1 MNLEKE
7 FEVIYDWLDDL
18 LSDEEKKKMLSHDVE
33 ELYIYHFGLG
43 TWIRNNILTE
53 KSEVYKFF
61 IKMGVSHKDDMSM
74 EIIEGFYGYLLHK
87 SLE

>member
-1 MNLEKE
+1 MGFEKE
-7 FEVIYDWLDDL
+7 IEVIYDWLDDL
-18 LSDEEKKKMLSHDVE
+18 LSEEEKKKMLSYDVN

-61 IKMGVSHKDDMSM
+61 MKMGISHKDDMSA
-74 EIIEGFYGYLLHK
+74 EIIEGFYGYLLYK
-87 SLE
+87 TLE

>member
-43 TWIRNNILTE
+43 TWIRNNVLTE
-53 KSEVYKFF
+53 KSEVYKIF
-61 IKMGVSHKDDMSM
+61 IKMGVSNKDDMSM
-74 EIIEGFYGYLLHK
+74 ETIEGFYGYLLHK